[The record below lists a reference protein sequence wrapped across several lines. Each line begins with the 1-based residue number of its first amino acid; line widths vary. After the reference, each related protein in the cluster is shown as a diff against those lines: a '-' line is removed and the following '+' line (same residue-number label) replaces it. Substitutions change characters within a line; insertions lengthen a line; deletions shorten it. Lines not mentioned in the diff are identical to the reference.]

1 MLNLIKK
8 DLIII
13 KSYIIK
19 ALAIF
24 LFYIFIFN
32 EMDKQGIYIIAI
44 YLIVQILISVS
55 FFYGERSKE
64 DYILKSIPVK
74 KKNVVL
80 AKYISIIIYLI
91 AFLILVYLSNFIV
104 YILNF
109 RDIIQSLQISTIFF
123 SLSVIFISM
132 AIQLPIYFKLNYSK
146 GRIINNFIYF
156 GVFLVIYMLYDNNH
170 LNNYMKTYNVSNSIY
185 EKFILISTIISI
197 ILFIISAVLSMK
209 IYEKKESM

>member
-8 DLIII
+8 DLIIT

-19 ALAIF
+19 ALAI
-24 LFYIFIFN
+24 LIFYIFIFN
-32 EMDKQGIYIIAI
+32 EMDKQGIYIIGV

-55 FFYGERSKE
+55 FFYGERAKE

-80 AKYISIIIYLI
+80 AKYISIIIYFI

-104 YILNF
+104 HILNF
-109 RDIIQSLQISTIFF
+109 SDIIQSLKISTIFF
-123 SLSVIFISM
+123 SLSTIFISM

-146 GRIINNFIYF
+146 GRIINNLIYF
-156 GVFLVIYMLYDNNH
+156 GVFIATYMLYDNNH
-170 LNNYMKTYNVSNSIY
+170 LNNYMKTYNVSNDRY
-185 EKFILISTIISI
+185 QKFILIVTIISI
-197 ILFIISAVLSMK
+197 ILFIISSILSMR

>member
-19 ALAIF
+19 VLAI
-24 LFYIFIFN
+24 LALYIFVCN
-32 EMDKQGIYIIAI
+32 EMDKQGMYIIGI
-44 YLIVQILISVS
+44 HLIVQILISIS
-55 FFYGERSKE
+55 FFYGERAKE

-91 AFLILVYLSNFIV
+91 AFLILVYLSNFII

-109 RDIIQSLQISTIFF
+109 SDIIQSLKISTIFF
-123 SLSVIFISM
+123 SLSTIFISM

-156 GVFLVIYMLYDNNH
+156 GIFLAIYMLYDNNH

-185 EKFILISTIISI
+185 EKFILISIIISI
-197 ILFIISAVLSMK
+197 NLFIISAILSMR

>member
-8 DLIII
+8 DLIIT

-19 ALAIF
+19 ALAI
-24 LFYIFIFN
+24 LIFYIFIFN
-32 EMDKQGIYIIAI
+32 EMDKQGIYIIGV

-55 FFYGERSKE
+55 FFYGERAKE

-80 AKYISIIIYLI
+80 AKYISIIIYFI

-104 YILNF
+104 HILNF
-109 RDIIQSLQISTIFF
+109 SDIIQSLKISTIFF
-123 SLSVIFISM
+123 SLSTIFISM

-156 GVFLVIYMLYDNNH
+156 GIFIAIYTLYDNNH
-170 LNNYMKTYNVSNSIY
+170 LNNYMKTYNVSNDRY
-185 EKFILISTIISI
+185 QKFILIVTIISI
-197 ILFIISAVLSMK
+197 ILFIISSILSMR

>member
-8 DLIII
+8 DLIIT

-19 ALAIF
+19 ALAI
-24 LFYIFIFN
+24 LIFYIFIFN
-32 EMDKQGIYIIAI
+32 EMDKQGIYIIGI

-55 FFYGERSKE
+55 FFYGERAKE

-80 AKYISIIIYLI
+80 AKYISIIIYFI
-91 AFLILVYLSNFIV
+91 AFLILIYLSNFIV
-104 YILNF
+104 HILNF
-109 RDIIQSLQISTIFF
+109 SDIIQSLKISTIFF
-123 SLSVIFISM
+123 SLSTIFISM

-156 GVFLVIYMLYDNNH
+156 GIFIAIYTLYDNNH
-170 LNNYMKTYNVSNSIY
+170 LNNYMKTYNVSNDRY
-185 EKFILISTIISI
+185 QKFILIVTIISI
-197 ILFIISAVLSMK
+197 ISFIISSILSMR

>member
-8 DLIII
+8 DLIIT

-19 ALAIF
+19 ALAI
-24 LFYIFIFN
+24 LIFYIFIFN
-32 EMDKQGIYIIAI
+32 EMDKQGIYIIGI

-55 FFYGERSKE
+55 FFYGERAKE
-64 DYILKSIPVK
+64 DYILKSIPAK

-80 AKYISIIIYLI
+80 AKYISIIIYFI
-91 AFLILVYLSNFIV
+91 AFLILIYLSNFIV
-104 YILNF
+104 HILNF
-109 RDIIQSLQISTIFF
+109 SDIIQSLKISTIFF
-123 SLSVIFISM
+123 SLSTIFISM

-156 GVFLVIYMLYDNNH
+156 GIFIAIYTLYDNNH
-170 LNNYMKTYNVSNSIY
+170 LNNYMKTYNVSNDRY
-185 EKFILISTIISI
+185 QKFILIVTIISI
-197 ILFIISAVLSMK
+197 ILFIISSILSMR

>member
-8 DLIII
+8 DLIIT

-19 ALAIF
+19 ALAI
-24 LFYIFIFN
+24 LIFYIFIFN
-32 EMDKQGIYIIAI
+32 EMDKQGIYIIGI

-55 FFYGERSKE
+55 FFYGERAKE

-80 AKYISIIIYLI
+80 AKYISIIIYFI

-104 YILNF
+104 HILNF
-109 RDIIQSLQISTIFF
+109 SDIIQSLKISTIFF
-123 SLSVIFISM
+123 SLSTIFISM

-146 GRIINNFIYF
+146 GRIINNLIYF
-156 GVFLVIYMLYDNNH
+156 GVFIAIYMLYDNNH
-170 LNNYMKTYNVSNSIY
+170 LNNYMKTYNVSNDRY
-185 EKFILISTIISI
+185 QKFILIVTIISI
-197 ILFIISAVLSMK
+197 ILFIISSILSMR